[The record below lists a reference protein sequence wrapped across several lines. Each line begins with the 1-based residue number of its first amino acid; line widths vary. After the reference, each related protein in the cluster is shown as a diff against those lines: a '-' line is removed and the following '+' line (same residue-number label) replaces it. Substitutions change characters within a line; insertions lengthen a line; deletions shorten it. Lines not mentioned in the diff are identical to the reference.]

1 MLSAMKCSDCE
12 NGNLLPV
19 NAMDLESNWKC
30 FNCDHQQSAQSV
42 EDYINYCDDILY
54 DTFENDVEKYEKL
67 IQEFTQRLHPDHYIG
82 RYFLRKNKQTNFTNF
97 FSMFSVMTVKKFLAD
112 LYGYTQGYQYNQLSE
127 ERLEK
132 KIMYYQNFLDTIG
145 KVDPGYTK
153 VSKIQFFCKIS

>member
-82 RYFLRKNKQTNFTNF
+82 TYFLRKTW
-97 FSMFSVMTVKKFLAD
+97 
-112 LYGYTQGYQYNQLSE
+112 
-127 ERLEK
+127 
-132 KIMYYQNFLDTIG
+132 
-145 KVDPGYTK
+145 
-153 VSKIQFFCKIS
+153 

>member
-67 IQEFTQRLHPDHYIG
+67 IQEFIISLGRKRTSVVLWRKKLKSSWSQRP
-82 RYFLRKNKQTNFTNF
+82 
-97 FSMFSVMTVKKFLAD
+97 
-112 LYGYTQGYQYNQLSE
+112 
-127 ERLEK
+127 
-132 KIMYYQNFLDTIG
+132 
-145 KVDPGYTK
+145 
-153 VSKIQFFCKIS
+153 